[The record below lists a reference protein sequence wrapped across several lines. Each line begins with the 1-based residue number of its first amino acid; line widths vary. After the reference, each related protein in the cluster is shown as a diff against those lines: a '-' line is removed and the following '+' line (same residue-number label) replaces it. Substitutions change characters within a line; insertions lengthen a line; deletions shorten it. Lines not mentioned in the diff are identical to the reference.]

1 MSLKN
6 KKILIIVGGG
16 ISAYKSLDLIRL
28 LKKNNVNI
36 KTILTKSGNEF
47 VTPLSITTLTKN
59 KTFEDIFDK
68 NSEAE
73 IDHITLSRWADLIIV
88 LPTTANFMTKLSIGK
103 AEDLA
108 TTVLLASNKDVLL
121 VPAMNVRMWLHKAT
135 QKNFKILQDYGYYFV
150 GPEKGEMA
158 CGEFGEGKMSSPRQ
172 IYAYLKNYFNEKD
185 LVKTKNLK
193 AVVTTG
199 PTREYIDPV
208 RYISNE
214 SSGKQ
219 GYEVALALKKLG
231 IKTKLIAGPSN
242 LASSKDLEI
251 KKVTSAK
258 QMMNE
263 VKKSLPVDI
272 AVCAAAVSDFKPTS
286 KNKNKLKKNEIN
298 FNKINLE
305 KNEDILEYLSK
316 NNKARPKIVVGFS
329 AETENVIH
337 NSKLKIKEKYCDL
350 IIANDVSN
358 KEIGFNS
365 DYNKVSIID
374 KKGKVKSI
382 PKNKKSFIAS
392 TIAKII
398 LDKILLND
406 NNIN

>member
-1 MSLKN
+1 MSLKE
-6 KKILIIVGGG
+6 KKILIIIGGG
-16 ISAYKSLDLIRL
+16 ISAYKALDLIRL
-28 LKKNNVNI
+28 LKKNYVDV
-36 KTILTKSGNEF
+36 KTILTKSGKEF

-73 IDHITLSRWADLIIV
+73 IDHIALSRWADLIVV

-108 TTVLLASNKDVLL
+108 TTVLLASNKDILL

-135 QKNFKILQDYGYYFV
+135 QNNLKILQDYGYHFI

-158 CGEFGEGKMSSPRQ
+158 CGEYGEGKMSSPRQ
-172 IYAYLKNYFNEKD
+172 IFSYLKNYFFEKN
-185 LVKTKNLK
+185 LIKNKNLK
-193 AVVTTG
+193 ALVTTG
-199 PTREYIDPV
+199 PTREYLDPV

-242 LASSKDLEI
+242 LISSRDLKI
-251 KKVTSAK
+251 KKIISAK

-263 VKKSLPVDI
+263 VKKSLPVDV
-272 AVCAAAVSDFKPTS
+272 AVCAAAVSDFRPINKS
-286 KNKNKLKKNEIN
+286 KNKIKKNKANLNSIQ
-298 FNKINLE
+298 LE
-305 KNEDILEYLSK
+305 KNPDILDYLSK
-316 NNKARPKIVVGFS
+316 NNKARPKVVVGFS
-329 AETENVIH
+329 AETENVIQ
-337 NSKLKIKEKYCDL
+337 NSKIKIKEKYCDL
-350 IIANDVSN
+350 IIVNDVS
-358 KEIGFNS
+358 KKDSGFNS
-365 DYNKVSIID
+365 DYNRISIID
-374 KKGKVKSI
+374 KKGKIKSI
-382 PKNKKSFIAS
+382 PRNKKSFIAS

-398 LDKILLND
+398 LDKLLIND
-406 NNIN
+406 KNIN

>member
-1 MSLKN
+1 MSLKE
-6 KKILIIVGGG
+6 KKILIIIGGG
-16 ISAYKSLDLIRL
+16 ISAYKALDLIRL
-28 LKKNNVNI
+28 LKKNYVDV
-36 KTILTKSGNEF
+36 KTILTKSGKEF

-73 IDHITLSRWADLIIV
+73 IDHIALSRWADLIVV

-108 TTVLLASNKDVLL
+108 TTVLLASNKDILL

-135 QKNFKILQDYGYYFV
+135 QNNLKILQDYGYHFI

-158 CGEFGEGKMSSPRQ
+158 CGEYGEGKMSSPRQ
-172 IYAYLKNYFNEKD
+172 ILSYLKNYFFEKN
-185 LVKTKNLK
+185 LIKNKNLK
-193 AVVTTG
+193 ALVTTG
-199 PTREYIDPV
+199 PTREYLDPV

-242 LASSKDLEI
+242 LISSRDLKI
-251 KKVTSAK
+251 KKIISAK

-263 VKKSLPVDI
+263 VKKSLPVDV
-272 AVCAAAVSDFKPTS
+272 AVCAAAVSDFRPINKS
-286 KNKNKLKKNEIN
+286 KNKIKKNKANLNSIQ
-298 FNKINLE
+298 LE
-305 KNEDILEYLSK
+305 KNPDILDYLSK
-316 NNKARPKIVVGFS
+316 NNKARPKVVVGFS
-329 AETENVIH
+329 AETENVIQ
-337 NSKLKIKEKYCDL
+337 NSKIKIKEKYCDL
-350 IIANDVSN
+350 IIVNDVS
-358 KEIGFNS
+358 KKDSGFNS
-365 DYNKVSIID
+365 DYNRVSIID
-374 KKGKVKSI
+374 KKGKIKSI
-382 PKNKKSFIAS
+382 PRNKKSFIAS

-398 LDKILLND
+398 LDKLLIND
-406 NNIN
+406 KNIN